1 MPSVRPVFSRLILAL
16 SACFCSNAWADYTLN
31 MTRGA
36 SSTSQDIYH
45 LHMLI
50 LWVCVAIGVLVYGLM
65 IYAIIRHRKSNGHK
79 PAAFHES
86 TTVEI
91 IWTIIPFVILIVMAV
106 PATRVLI
113 EMDDTSKAEVTILIT
128 GHRWYWQY
136 DYIDEGI
143 NFLSMSSTP
152 EDEINNLAPKNPHYL
167 LEVDKPLVVPVG
179 QKIRFIMTAK
189 DVIHSWWVPALGVK
203 KDAIPGFTNEVWT
216 LIDADKPGTY
226 RGQCAELCGVKHGYM
241 PIVVEAKP
249 VEEYKA
255 WIAEQKAAKA
265 KALEPPKPAAATPAP
280 SATEGEAKPSEAAP
294 APAADTKTYT
304 KEELM
309 AHGENEYNGICAM
322 CHKASG
328 EGMPPTF
335 PSLVGSKIVTEQ
347 QHITEQIRQI
357 IQGKN
362 AMPPFGNQKSDFD
375 IAAIVTY
382 ERNSWGNNTGD
393 VIQPSDVAKVRESLK
408 KKS

>member
-1 MPSVRPVFSRLILAL
+1 MPSSRPVLSRLILAF
-16 SACFCSNAWADYTLN
+16 SAFFCSNAWADYTLN

-36 SSTSQDIYH
+36 SSTSLDIYN

-65 IYAIIRHRKSNGHK
+65 IYAIIRHRKACNHK

-113 EMDDTSKAEVTILIT
+113 DMDDTSKAEVTILVT

-143 NFLSMSSTP
+143 SFLSMPSTP
-152 EDEINNLAPKNPHYL
+152 EDEIYNLAPKNPNYM
-167 LEVDKPLVVPVG
+167 LEVDNPLVVPVG
-179 QKIRFIMTAK
+179 KKIRFIMTAK

-216 LIDADKPGTY
+216 FIDADKPGTY
-226 RGQCAELCGVKHGYM
+226 RGQCAELCGVKHGFM
-241 PIVVEAKP
+241 PIVVEAKSAA
-249 VEEYKA
+249 EYQA
-255 WIAEQKAAKA
+255 WITKQQEAKA
-265 KALEPPKPAAATPAP
+265 KAALPPPPPPAAEKPAK
-280 SATEGEAKPSEAAP
+280 EGEAAPVATQAAP
-294 APAADTKTYT
+294 LEAKTYT

-309 AHGENEYNGICAM
+309 NHGEAEYNGICAM

-335 PSLVGSKIVTEQ
+335 PSLIGSKIVTEKEN
-347 QHITEQIRQI
+347 ITEQIRQI

-362 AMPPFGNQKSDFD
+362 AMPPFGTVKSDYD

-393 VIQPSDVAKVRESLK
+393 IVQPSDVAKVREAVT

>member
-1 MPSVRPVFSRLILAL
+1 MPSVGPVLSRLILAL
-16 SACFCSNAWADYTLN
+16 STFFCGNAWADYTLN
-31 MTRGA
+31 MTRGV
-36 SSTSQDIYH
+36 SPTSQDIYN

-50 LWVCVAIGVLVYGLM
+50 LWVCVAIGILVYALM
-65 IYAIIRHRKSNGHK
+65 IYAIIRHRKSTGHK

-113 EMDDTSKAEVTILIT
+113 DMDDTSKAEVTILVT

-152 EDEINNLAPKNPHYL
+152 EDEINNLVPKNPNYL

-179 QKIRFIMTAK
+179 KKIRFIMTAK

-249 VEEYKA
+249 LAEYQA

-265 KALEPPKPAAATPAP
+265 KAAEPPKPAAPATEAPTPA
-280 SATEGEAKPSEAAP
+280 GETPAVAEPAAAP
-294 APAADTKTYT
+294 AENKTYT
-304 KEELM
+304 KAELM
-309 AHGENEYNGICAM
+309 THGEEQYNGICAM

-335 PSLVGSKIVTEQ
+335 PSLVGSKIVTEK

-362 AMPPFGNQKSDFD
+362 AMPPFGNQKSDYD

-382 ERNSWGNNTGD
+382 ERNSWGNDTGD
-393 VIQPSDVAKVRESLK
+393 IVQPADVAKVREALK

>member
-1 MPSVRPVFSRLILAL
+1 
-16 SACFCSNAWADYTLN
+16 
-31 MTRGA
+31 
-36 SSTSQDIYH
+36 
-45 LHMLI
+45 
-50 LWVCVAIGVLVYGLM
+50 VAIGVLVYGLM

-91 IWTIIPFVILIVMAV
+91 IWTIIPFVILVVMAV

-113 EMDDTSKAEVTILIT
+113 DMDDTSKAEVTILIT
-128 GHRWYWQY
+128 GHRWHWQY

-152 EDEINNLAPKNPHYL
+152 EEEINNLAPKNPHYL

-179 QKIRFIMTAK
+179 KKIRFIMTAK

-241 PIVVEAKP
+241 PIVVEAKS
-249 VEEYKA
+249 VEEYQA

-265 KALEPPKPAAATPAP
+265 KAAEPPKPATPAP
-280 SATEGEAKPSEAAP
+280 ATDVKAGEAKPAEAATP
-294 APAADTKTYT
+294 VVDAKTYS

-309 AHGENEYNGICAM
+309 SHGENEYNGICAM

-393 VIQPSDVAKVRESLK
+393 IIQPSDVAKVRESLK

>member
-1 MPSVRPVFSRLILAL
+1 MPSIRPVLSRFIFAL
-16 SACFCSNAWADYTLN
+16 SALFCGNAFADYPLN
-31 MTRGA
+31 MTRGV
-36 SSTSQDIYH
+36 SPSSQDIYH
-45 LHMLI
+45 LHMTI

-65 IYAIIRHRKSNGHK
+65 IYAIIRHRKSKGQK
-79 PAAFHES
+79 PATFHES

-113 EMDDTSKAEVTILIT
+113 KMDDTSKAEVTILIT

-167 LEVDKPLVVPVG
+167 LEVDKPLVLPVG
-179 QKIRFIMTAK
+179 KKIRFIVTAK

-203 KDAIPGFTNEVWT
+203 KDAIPGFTNEMWT

-226 RGQCAELCGVKHGYM
+226 RGQCAELCGVKHGFM
-241 PIVVEAKP
+241 PIVVEAKSP
-249 VEEYKA
+249 EEYQA
-255 WIAEQKAAKA
+255 WINEQKAAKA
-265 KALEPPKPAAATPAP
+265 KAEAPPPPPAP
-280 SATEGEAKPSEAAP
+280 ATQEGAKEGEAKAEAKPASE
-294 APAADTKTYT
+294 TVENKIYT

-335 PSLVGSKIVTEQ
+335 PSLVGSKIVTEKE
-347 QHITEQIRQI
+347 HITEQIRQI

-362 AMPPFGNQKSDFD
+362 AMPPFGTMKSDYD

-393 VIQPSDVAKVRESLK
+393 VVQPSDVAKVRELLK